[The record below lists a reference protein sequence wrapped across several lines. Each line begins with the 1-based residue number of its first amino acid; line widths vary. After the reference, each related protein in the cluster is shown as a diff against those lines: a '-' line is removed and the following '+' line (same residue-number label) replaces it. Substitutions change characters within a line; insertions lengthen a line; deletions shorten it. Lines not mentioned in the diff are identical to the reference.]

1 MAEIYLD
8 NAATTKAFPEVATAV
23 QEALMTNY
31 ANPSSLHQKG
41 LAAEKVVKK
50 ARKKLAQQLKVKAD
64 EIYFTSGGTEA
75 NNLAIK
81 GTIKSLSNYGDRII
95 TTKIEHPSVLNVYKS
110 LEADWD
116 VKYLDVNQNGK
127 IDLEQLQE
135 YLNND
140 TILVSIMAVNNEL
153 GTIQPLNKISKLTK
167 EYQNLYLHVDGIQA
181 LGKINFFPERLG
193 IDICS
198 VSAHKI
204 HGPKG
209 VGALYA
215 AEDTRLKN
223 IFCGS
228 GQEEGLRP
236 GTENVPGIAG
246 FAKAIDLLASK
257 EEIEQMYQLKE
268 TLVNRILTEIK
279 GSTLN
284 GPAIRD
290 GAPHIANISFAG
302 IRGEILVHS
311 LAEDDIYVST
321 GAACSSRRKDSNHIL
336 EAIGIADDLI
346 DKTIR
351 FSLATTNT
359 EAEIETVITK
369 LKEKITMLRK
379 II

>member
-41 LAAEKVVKK
+41 LAAEKVVKR

-246 FAKAIDLLASK
+246 FAKAIDLLASR